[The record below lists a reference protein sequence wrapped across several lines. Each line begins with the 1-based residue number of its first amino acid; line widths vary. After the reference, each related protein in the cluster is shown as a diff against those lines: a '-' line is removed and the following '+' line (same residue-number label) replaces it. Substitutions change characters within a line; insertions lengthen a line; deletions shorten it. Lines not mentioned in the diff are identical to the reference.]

1 MGDTGVI
8 LIRGPHEG
16 EHIQDE
22 SQGEEP
28 RRSQTPGKGMRR
40 REGNTAPCAQ
50 TSCKRVSLPGASYL
64 PRQSISSGAC
74 GHEKMTFLQI
84 QSLGSAGMLLSG
96 HRAGGIER
104 EREEE
109 GQLGPA
115 KGLEMKVLASGWAQ
129 HRLNWDRLALGQPG
143 RDWETLSPVDTV
155 LLIRQWLASTFS
167 RPSVLTSVSATQTR
181 KYKPL
186 APSLHRK
193 AGRGESYCCPSGW
206 P

>member
-22 SQGEEP
+22 SQGEGP
-28 RRSQTPGKGMRR
+28 RRSQTPGKGMRRR

-64 PRQSISSGAC
+64 PRQSVSSGAC

-109 GQLGPA
+109 GQLGPSR
-115 KGLEMKVLASGWAQ
+115 GLGNEGFSLRLGSAQ
-129 HRLNWDRLALGQPG
+129 AELGQTCPWLTWQG
-143 RDWETLSPVDTV
+143 LGNSEPCGHSPANKAAAGLHLSKAKWSYISLCHPNKEVQTPRP
-155 LLIRQWLASTFS
+155 LPPQESRQ
-167 RPSVLTSVSATQTR
+167 R
-181 KYKPL
+181 
-186 APSLHRK
+186 
-193 AGRGESYCCPSGW
+193 
-206 P
+206 